1 MNRKY
6 REFDVVQE
14 ISHYLEQVIQM
25 DYFNQLKG
33 NISEGD
39 YFTVIEKLRA
49 QYMEEGS
56 IIIDKKKRND
66 FFYIILNGE
75 VEILDEISH
84 KEG

>member
-1 MNRKY
+1 
-6 REFDVVQE
+6 
-14 ISHYLEQVIQM
+14 
-25 DYFNQLKG
+25 
-33 NISEGD
+33 
-39 YFTVIEKLRA
+39 
-49 QYMEEGS
+49 MEEGS